1 MRESIVGICRFSF
14 LGKCDWVDTRST
26 DGASDEVL
34 TLRQSMLYT
43 EARLRRRFK
52 AFETMCLPSIRAQ
65 TDPDFSFWLLTSPEL
80 SEPWMQHLAQLC
92 ADIPQIRILVSEAR
106 LTSDALRPHLRQ
118 AARAAGHPV
127 IQFRID
133 DDDALSRHH
142 VARIRQNAPTFADQ
156 PTFAMSN
163 PEGLIFGS
171 LDGRE
176 VQYYRVSR
184 GFVSAGATARMERP
198 GLSIYA
204 RPHFGLPKHYP
215 EITCQDGLGFVQ
227 TRWELGDTSG
237 RTPRAWS
244 GWQPLERG
252 AFDELLSEDF
262 PFLQSA
268 DLSFSETKW
277 AI

>member
-52 AFETMCLPSIRAQ
+52 PFETMCLPSIRAQ

-80 SEPWMQHLAQLC
+80 PAPWMQHLAQLC

-133 DDDALSRHH
+133 DDDALSGHH

-156 PTFAMSN
+156 PTFAVSSS
-163 PEGLIFGS
+163 EGLIFGS

-184 GFVSAGATARMERP
+184 GLSRPVPPHGWSVRASASMRVRISACPSTIPKSSAETVWVSCRP
-198 GLSIYA
+198 G
-204 RPHFGLPKHYP
+204 G
-215 EITCQDGLGFVQ
+215 
-227 TRWELGDTSG
+227 RWGIPAGGPLAPGWIGG
-237 RTPRAWS
+237 RWHAAPST
-244 GWQPLERG
+244 
-252 AFDELLSEDF
+252 
-262 PFLQSA
+262 
-268 DLSFSETKW
+268 SFSARIFRFCKPP
-277 AI
+277 I

>member
-142 VARIRQNAPTFADQ
+142 VARIRRNAPTFADQ

-184 GFVSAGATARMERP
+184 GLSRPVPPHGWSVRASASMRVRISACPSTIPKSPVRTAWASCRPDGSWAIPAGA
-198 GLSIYA
+198 
-204 RPHFGLPKHYP
+204 
-215 EITCQDGLGFVQ
+215 
-227 TRWELGDTSG
+227 
-237 RTPRAWS
+237 PRA
-244 GWQPLERG
+244 RG
-252 AFDELLSEDF
+252 RVGSRWNVAPSM
-262 PFLQSA
+262 
-268 DLSFSETKW
+268 SFSARISPFCK
-277 AI
+277 API